1 MKDEKK
7 SGIVKY
13 VVTALIGALI
23 AYAAFT
29 VRDFGAA
36 ETAAEKY
43 RILCDSFT
51 FPGVLLLLT
60 AALIAL
66 SNEGALTMLGYVV
79 GIALRGLIPGM
90 GNRQETYAEYV
101 ERKTGKGRV
110 KGYGFILYVGL
121 AYFAVALVFLVLFY
135 MNFEG

>member
-7 SGIVKY
+7 SRIVKY
-13 VVTALIGALI
+13 AVTALIGGLI
-23 AYAAFT
+23 AFVAFAL
-29 VRDFGAA
+29 RNFGAA
-36 ETAAEKY
+36 ENAAERY

-51 FPGVLLLLT
+51 FPGVLLILT

-66 SNEGALTMLGYVV
+66 SNEGAFV
-79 GIALRGLIPGM
+79 GIGYAFSHTLRMLIPGM
-90 GNRQETYAEYV
+90 GGRQETYAEYL

-110 KGYGFILYVGL
+110 KGYGFILHVGL
-121 AYFAVALVFLVLFY
+121 AYFAVALLFLVLFY

>member
-1 MKDEKK
+1 MKEKK
-7 SGIVKY
+7 KGGIVKY
-13 VVTALIGALI
+13 VVTALIGGLI
-23 AYAAFT
+23 AYGTFAL
-29 VRDFGAA
+29 RDFGAA
-36 ETAAEKY
+36 ESAAEKY

-66 SNEGALTMLGYVV
+66 SNEGALTMLGYIV
-79 GIALRGLIPGM
+79 GIAVRGLIPGM
-90 GNRQETYAEYV
+90 GSHQETYAEYV
-101 ERKTGKGRV
+101 ERRTGKGRV